1 VTALGGSRI
10 GVLIVNLGTPDAPT
24 PKALRRYLAEFLW
37 DPRVVEIPR
46 PLWWLILHGVVL
58 RLRPRKSA
66 EAYQRIWTDKGSP
79 LLMGSISITDKIK
92 SLLAKKKIITAVEL
106 GMRYGNPS
114 LESALGRLRSANLDR
129 IIVLP
134 LYPQHAAASTG
145 TVFDEIGRIFK
156 GWRYI
161 PEISFISDYHLN
173 VDYLDAL
180 SHQVKSFREKN
191 GSSEVLLFS
200 YHGLPDRSRRLGDHY
215 YNQCVATTEQL
226 VKRLK
231 IKKPEWKIVF
241 QSRFGKEEW
250 LRPYCSDVLKELA
263 SEGTESVDIIC
274 PGFPVDCL
282 ETLDEI
288 AAEYK
293 ALFLEAG
300 GKQFNYIPALNDS
313 ELHIEALTAVICQRI

>member
-1 VTALGGSRI
+1 MTALENSRT

-24 PKALRRYLAEFLW
+24 PDALRRYLAEFLW

-46 PLWWLILHGVVL
+46 PLWWLILHGAVL

-79 LLMGSISITDKIK
+79 LLTGSISIADKIR
-92 SLLAKKKIITAVEL
+92 SRLAKKTAIQTVEL

-114 LESALGRLRSANLDR
+114 LESTLDRLRSANLDK

-156 GWRYI
+156 GWRHI

-173 VDYLDAL
+173 DGYLDAL
-180 SHQVKSFREKN
+180 CNQVKSFREQN

-200 YHGLPDRSRRLGDHY
+200 YHGLPNRSRKQGDHY
-215 YNQCVATTEQL
+215 YDQCVATTEQL

-231 IKKPEWKIVF
+231 IKKSEWKIVF

-263 SEGTESVDIIC
+263 SEGIESVDVIC

-288 AAEYK
+288 ATEYK
-293 ALFLEAG
+293 SLFLEAG

-313 ELHIEALTAVICQRI
+313 EQHIEALTAVICERI